1 MYETHYTIGNVKH
14 VWKTDNMIN
23 EQGVIEFTPLQNYI
37 VHGLL
42 KALKVWIGIAKQHDI
57 KWFALSGTLL
67 GAIRQHGIIPLD
79 DDIDLG
85 VTIDDYQKLNQ
96 LTTIKI
102 DDNYHI
108 EKSDCGFRFFNNN
121 IRFPFIDI
129 FVMAKDPKDKSRM
142 IYAGP
147 FYNDEPRF
155 YVTDIFEKEWIPVK
169 WVNNLKTAKFE
180 DMEIP
185 VPKRSAE
192 YLKRVYGK
200 DCLTRYVKDTRIQL
214 LHNLLMYVDWYKI
227 EYVILTV
234 NNILRLDTHEDRT
247 KHMTLLLTRLLNNVL
262 VERNNLQQ
270 TVVNMSNNI
279 KIYCE

>member
-1 MYETHYTIGNVKH
+1 
-14 VWKTDNMIN
+14 MICDK
-23 EQGVIEFTPLQNYI
+23 GVIEFTPLQNYV

-67 GAIRQHGIIPLD
+67 GAIRQDGIIPFD

-85 VTIDDYQKLNQ
+85 VTMDDYQKLKR

-102 DDNYHI
+102 DENYHI
-108 EKSDCGFRFFNNN
+108 EPCDCGFRMFNNY
-121 IRFPFIDI
+121 IRFPFIDL
-129 FVMAKDPKDKSRM
+129 FVMAKDPNDKSRM

-147 FYNDEPRF
+147 FYKDQPRF
-155 YVTDIFEKEWIPVK
+155 YVTDLFEKEWLPVK
-169 WVNNLKTAKFE
+169 WINNLKTAKFE

-185 VPKRSAE
+185 VPNKSTE
-192 YLKRVYGK
+192 YLKRVYGQ

-214 LHNLLMYVDWYKI
+214 LHNLLMYVDWNSIEQVLLKI
-227 EYVILTV
+227 NYFSHLDSHPDRKKHATNLAVQMANIVLSPNRDLFYLTS
-234 NNILRLDTHEDRT
+234 
-247 KHMTLLLTRLLNNVL
+247 KTLNA
-262 VERNNLQQ
+262 
-270 TVVNMSNNI
+270 I